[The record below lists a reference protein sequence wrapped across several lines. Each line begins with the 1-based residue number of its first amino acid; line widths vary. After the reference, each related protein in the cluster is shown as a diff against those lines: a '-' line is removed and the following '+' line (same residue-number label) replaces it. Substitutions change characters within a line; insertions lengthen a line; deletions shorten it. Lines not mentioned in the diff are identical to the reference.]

1 MAMQVVLW
9 GRSIRLIGKTRM
21 ELTFGGRLDRG
32 KYFVFN
38 ACFTHCCGAAEFGE
52 FKVLLFGVLSVT

>member
-1 MAMQVVLW
+1 
-9 GRSIRLIGKTRM
+9 M
-21 ELTFGGRLDRG
+21 ELPFDGWLDRG

-38 ACFTHCCGAAEFGE
+38 ACFTHCCGAAESGE